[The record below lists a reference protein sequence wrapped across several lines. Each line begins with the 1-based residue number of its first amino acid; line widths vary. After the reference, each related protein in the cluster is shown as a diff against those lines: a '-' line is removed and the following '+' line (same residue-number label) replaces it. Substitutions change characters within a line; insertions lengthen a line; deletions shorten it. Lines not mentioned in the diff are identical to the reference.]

1 MKNKMSKIAFI
12 ILSVVFVF
20 SACMTVFAVTTKS
33 VTANQN
39 GLEATLN
46 FNKQEYKA
54 DEKIEATL
62 NVKNNNSY
70 AVKNIQTELIVPST
84 MKLSKGSLKQE
95 AFSLNA
101 GESKVQE
108 VALEKVVETNNN
120 VPTTNEENKTNSPQT
135 GDNVVVYIAMMVISA
150 VALVVIAVKKKWVHK
165 KKVMS
170 LVLCFTLVGAM
181 TLTSVVNAEPT
192 TKEFTVEGTIKVDGE
207 DVVIKGK
214 VTYTHEI
221 YSKLQIDGAD
231 KGMYVEGDTVTI
243 TAEDAPEGKHFA
255 GWTVVKGNVT
265 LADKNSKT
273 TTFVMG
279 TEEVEIK
286 ANYEV
291 NKYTIE
297 VTSGENGKVSPAGS
311 VSVNY
316 GENQEFTITANTG
329 YHIENVEVDGE
340 NKGKIDTYTFTDVK
354 ENHKIKAT
362 FAINTYTI
370 TSTAGANG
378 TITETA
384 TVNYGDSKTFTITPN
399 AHYHIEKVV
408 VDGEDK
414 GTINTYTFTDVKESH
429 TIDVTFA
436 IDTFTITTKTN
447 DGGSITGSTTVN
459 YGENTTLNIVA
470 NAGYH
475 IESVEVDGVN
485 KGKIDIYTFDNVKE
499 NHTIKATFVIDT
511 FTITTKTNDGG
522 SITGNT
528 TVNYNNNTTFTIT
541 PNTGYGIVEVKVDG
555 TSVGAVTSYEF
566 KNVMKNHTIEVIF
579 GVTTEESF
587 KTAVNKGGN
596 VYLADNI
603 NLGSVF
609 YEDSNVKIYGGDYKV
624 SGSELIFQSG
634 DASIESGYFEI
645 IGIYISNFYSHN
657 GYLAINGGYIDQLM
671 VEYLFYNDFTLDI
684 NGGTVKS
691 IDGYD
696 IEQYVHIKGGTF
708 YFDPTLYVNTSTHKI
723 SKTTDSDGVDIWIV
737 TEK

>member
-12 ILSVVFVF
+12 ILSVVFAF

-120 VPTTNEENKTNSPQT
+120 EPTTNSPQT
-135 GDNVVVYIAMMVISA
+135 GDNVVVYFAMMIVSA
-150 VALVVIAVKKKWVHK
+150 VALVVIAVKKKWIHK

-243 TAEDAPEGKHFA
+243 TAEDAPEGKHFT

-291 NKYTIE
+291 
-297 VTSGENGKVSPAGS
+297 
-311 VSVNY
+311 
-316 GENQEFTITANTG
+316 
-329 YHIENVEVDGE
+329 
-340 NKGKIDTYTFTDVK
+340 
-354 ENHKIKAT
+354 
-362 FAINTYTI
+362 NTYTI

-399 AHYHIEKVV
+399 AHYHIEKVL

-414 GTINTYTFTDVKESH
+414 GTINTYTFKDVKESH
-429 TIDVTFA
+429 TIDVIFA
-436 IDTFTITTKTN
+436 IDTFTIT
-447 DGGSITGSTTVN
+447 ST
-459 YGENTTLNIVA
+459 
-470 NAGYH
+470 
-475 IESVEVDGVN
+475 S
-485 KGKIDIYTFDNVKE
+485 
-499 NHTIKATFVIDT
+499 
-511 FTITTKTNDGG
+511 NDGG

-528 TVNYNNNTTFTIT
+528 TVNYNENTTLNIT
-541 PNTGYGIVEVKVDG
+541 ADEGYAIIDVKVNGDSKG
-555 TSVGAVTSYEF
+555 KISSYTF
-566 KNVMKNHTIEVIF
+566 GNVIDNNQKIEVVF
-579 GVTTEESF
+579 GVTTTETF
-587 KTAVNKGGN
+587 RKAVLK
-596 VYLADNI
+596 
-603 NLGSVF
+603 
-609 YEDSNVKIYGGDYKV
+609 
-624 SGSELIFQSG
+624 
-634 DASIESGYFEI
+634 
-645 IGIYISNFYSHN
+645 
-657 GYLAINGGYIDQLM
+657 
-671 VEYLFYNDFTLDI
+671 
-684 NGGTVKS
+684 GGTVEVAESFEMGEGS
-691 IDGYD
+691 IYLSDVKTVINLNGYSVEV
-696 IEQYVHIKGGTF
+696 IGSNRHVYVEGNSELTINAGTF
-708 YFDPTLYVNTSTHKI
+708 EIPIDVKNNGKLVLNGVALDHGLYVTSGTTQLTNCSSDSYFVVDGGSFKANNSVVYSFYVYNTPTLDLENFTIYDKGDMDNWLESSGHQATQTK
-723 SKTTDSDGVDIWIV
+723 DSNNKDIWVV
-737 TEK
+737 TKK